1 MTNKKIQHKEVLGDM
16 RLIHGECLET
26 MDRLIEEGIIV
37 DAIIC
42 DPPY

>member
-1 MTNKKIQHKEVLGDM
+1 MQLY
-16 RLIHGECLET
+16 HGEALAT
-26 MDRLIEEGIIV
+26 MDKFIADGIIV

>member
-1 MTNKKIQHKEVLGDM
+1 MTNKEIQHKEVLGDM
-16 RLIHGECLET
+16 QLYHGEALAT
-26 MDRLIEEGIIV
+26 MDKLIADGITV